1 MKRDPGEETA
11 SEVPQSMTSPPSQSH
26 EHSRPLSRVTFPNRV
41 TLDLDD
47 DRYHWLTETA
57 DNSGAV
63 GGANLLRA
71 ALDYLSSHPAALGD
85 VVLRAQELRRGQRA
99 ATRRRGH
106 A

>member
-1 MKRDPGEETA
+1 MKRDPAEGNA
-11 SEVPQSMTSPPSQSH
+11 AEVPDSRSSAAPSSQI
-26 EHSRPLSRVTFPNRV
+26 HSRPPGRVTFPNRV

-47 DRYHWLTETA
+47 ARYHWLTDTA

-71 ALDYLSSHPAALGD
+71 ALDYLSSHPAVLSE